1 MAGRTRADA
10 TLMGT
15 RGEGGGGERLGVTK
29 GSERDGAIEL
39 ESILHIIA
47 LSVFSQREVAIA
59 ALAAC
64 GVACACGRVS
74 ICFCA
79 LTHFSTL
86 PVCAG
91 AKSMEGAARCRGE
104 RVVNH
109 FFGVGGSESLS
120 YASERAREE
129 GLRKTVGK
137 KKQTNKKKHSC
148 SPNFNSKLEKTE
160 KGPLFLHKRG
170 AERLR

>member
-15 RGEGGGGERLGVTK
+15 WGEGGGGERLGVTK

-47 LSVFSQREVAIA
+47 LSVFSRREVAIA
-59 ALAAC
+59 VFAAC
-64 GVACACGRVS
+64 GVVWCVCACGRVS

-86 PVCAG
+86 PR
-91 AKSMEGAARCRGE
+91 SCRGE
-104 RVVNH
+104 IN
-109 FFGVGGSESLS
+109 GGSSEMPRRASRESLFRS
-120 YASERAREE
+120 R
-129 GLRKTVGK
+129 
-137 KKQTNKKKHSC
+137 
-148 SPNFNSKLEKTE
+148 
-160 KGPLFLHKRG
+160 
-170 AERLR
+170 RL